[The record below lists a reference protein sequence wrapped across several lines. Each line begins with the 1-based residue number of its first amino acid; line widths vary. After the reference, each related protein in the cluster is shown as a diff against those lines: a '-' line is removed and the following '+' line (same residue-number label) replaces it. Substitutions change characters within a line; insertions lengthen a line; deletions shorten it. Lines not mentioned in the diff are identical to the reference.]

1 MIFRVFFGVL
11 AIYSWGILGAQPTV
25 KDVETHYEQGIES
38 AKKYKAAEEE
48 ITKGKYLNRT
58 FNAFREILVLYPSLK
73 REEQCKCADKIYRI
87 GYDIQV
93 KRLPL
98 DSAIQYYAV
107 AANAYQAC
115 DTINKAKVIG
125 SYANQGRLLRRLYR
139 LGEGQKIFQ
148 DFATQENYLEEITTE
163 QEKSFAAY
171 FYYEWAKLEE
181 LIGDLK
187 KAEQNYVSAI
197 TLYDQIRS
205 MSKKASSIISLGGIY
220 NQLNKSDQSIALIKN
235 LLPTLTSDALGV
247 SEKNA
252 QSKIISANIILGSSY
267 LRTNNLEGAYE
278 TYTKLLEENI
288 SELNKVVIINNLG
301 IITRKMGDY
310 PAAQAYLSSA
320 IETSQDEKL
329 PFLSD
334 HFNNMG
340 DIFMDLDREEEA
352 LSYYQQALNIVTDT
366 LITDYS
372 QNLPLDI
379 LSASQDK
386 TGLITF
392 LTSKAKALFTLFQ
405 KSHSP
410 EYLASSQ
417 KSFDLAIDLIDQLRK
432 DLFNSDSKLFLLN
445 EAMNTY
451 EGAIAAA
458 LSAGDV
464 ARAFQISE
472 KSKSTLLYTAMRG
485 QQAKSYAQI
494 PEDLLE
500 EEYFLNEEIAYLEHQ
515 LSARADETELITRLT
530 IAKTQLEQLVKK
542 IETAY
547 PEYYRLKYDT
557 QPIDLG
563 FLQESLPEQTY
574 LVEFFTGKDSTYI
587 FVIDK
592 GRVQVEH
599 VASREADVQAWVQQL
614 HDNRLEENFY
624 FTGHALY
631 QDFFQSFDLEV
642 GHHLLIVPDG
652 QLNYLPFGALLSHPV
667 TAGQGPSQYDYL
679 IQRHPISY
687 SFSAKLWQWT
697 TQQEKSFAPFQK
709 NLLVFAPDFQKV
721 APAGLSAEDQGYLYD
736 PFFGGRPTV
745 QTEAALSPLR
755 VLKTGASNLANELNG
770 NFYPNEEQDALLG
783 RFIDIAKQYRII
795 HLTTHGSSNKDN
807 NRYSY
812 LAFRPTE
819 DSIDNE
825 RLYLADLYRLE
836 LNADMVVLAACET
849 NLGELHPGE
858 GNASLAQGFTYAGA
872 RSIVATL
879 WQVNEASTSDLM
891 QAFYQYLQEGK
902 DKATA
907 LQLAKQ
913 DLIANAGDYPTPYY
927 WAAPIVIGDTE
938 PIDFRPMW
946 IPYVMIG
953 GFVLLLVLMIGILRR
968 RRT

>member
-1 MIFRVFFGVL
+1 NKSPL
-11 AIYSWGILGAQPTV
+11 LSLNYDNLG
-25 KDVETHYEQGIES
+25 DVHFDLTQ
-38 AKKYKAAEEE
+38 
-48 ITKGKYLNRT
+48 
-58 FNAFREILVLYPSLK
+58 
-73 REEQCKCADKIYRI
+73 
-87 GYDIQV
+87 
-93 KRLPL
+93 L
-98 DSAIQYYAV
+98 DS
-107 AANAYQAC
+107 
-115 DTINKAKVIG
+115 
-125 SYANQGRLLRRLYR
+125 SLY
-139 LGEGQKIFQ
+139 
-148 DFATQENYLEEITTE
+148 
-163 QEKSFAAY
+163 
-171 FYYEWAKLEE
+171 
-181 LIGDLK
+181 
-187 KAEQNYVSAI
+187 
-197 TLYDQIRS
+197 
-205 MSKKASSIISLGGIY
+205 
-220 NQLNKSDQSIALIKN
+220 
-235 LLPTLTSDALGV
+235 
-247 SEKNA
+247 
-252 QSKIISANIILGSSY
+252 
-267 LRTNNLEGAYE
+267 
-278 TYTKLLEENI
+278 
-288 SELNKVVIINNLG
+288 
-301 IITRKMGDY
+301 
-310 PAAQAYLSSA
+310 
-320 IETSQDEKL
+320 
-329 PFLSD
+329 
-334 HFNNMG
+334 
-340 DIFMDLDREEEA
+340 
-352 LSYYQQALNIVTDT
+352 YYQQAIATTVGQSLKDSRV
-366 LITDYS
+366 
-372 QNLPLDI
+372 NLPLDT
-379 LSASQDK
+379 LAESNNQ
-386 TGLITF
+386 TGLITY
-392 LTSKAKALFTLFQ
+392 LTSKAKAL
-405 KSHSP
+405 HHI
-410 EYLASSQ
+410 YLRDHKQA
-417 KSFDLAIDLIDQLRK
+417 DLDLSRETYEFAINLIDRLRK
-432 DLFNSDSKLFLLN
+432 EFQDADSKLFLLN
-445 EAMNTY
+445 EAMDTY

-515 LSARADETELITRLT
+515 LSARADETELMTRLT
-530 IAKTQLEQLVKK
+530 IAKTQLEQLVKE

-574 LVEFFTGKDSTYI
+574 LVEFFTGEGSTYI

-592 GRVQVEH
+592 GQIQVERI
-599 VASREADVQAWVQQL
+599 ASREADVQAWVQQL

-624 FTGHALY
+624 ATGHSLY
-631 QDFFQSFDLEV
+631 QDFFQSFDLEA

-652 QLNYLPFGALLSHPV
+652 QLNYLPFGALLSQPV
-667 TAGQGPSQYDYL
+667 TAEQRPSQYDYL

-721 APAGLSAEDQGYLYD
+721 APARLSVEDQGYLYD
-736 PFFGGRPTV
+736 PFFGGRPAV
-745 QTEAALSPLR
+745 QVDAALSPLR
-755 VLKTGASNLANELNG
+755 VLKTGARNLSAELDG
-770 NFYPNEEQDALLG
+770 NFYPNEQQDALLG

-938 PIDFRPMW
+938 PIDFQPMW
-946 IPYVMIG
+946 ILYAMIG

-968 RRT
+968 RRS